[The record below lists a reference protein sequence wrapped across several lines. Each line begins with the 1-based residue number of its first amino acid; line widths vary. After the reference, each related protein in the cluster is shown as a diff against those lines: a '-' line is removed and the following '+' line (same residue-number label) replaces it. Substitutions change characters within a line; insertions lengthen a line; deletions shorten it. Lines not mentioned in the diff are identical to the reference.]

1 MYAVGCWYH
10 SRRVSYVASFH
21 SAVSYEHV
29 FVFFTSTHPHH
40 ACMHERT
47 HERTHARTH
56 ARARAHT
63 HTHTRQAVAYM
74 SYGDD
79 ANRKELEK
87 LGTIKALKQLA
98 RVAMPKQVCRVCV
111 LCLCLCVG
119 WVVCVCLGC
128 VSWCFVSPRERD
140 GVRCR
145 EFVSARAHFSPCG
158 FVYRKH

>member
-1 MYAVGCWYH
+1 
-10 SRRVSYVASFH
+10 
-21 SAVSYEHV
+21 
-29 FVFFTSTHPHH
+29 
-40 ACMHERT
+40 
-47 HERTHARTH
+47 
-56 ARARAHT
+56 
-63 HTHTRQAVAYM
+63 M

-128 VSWCFVSPRERD
+128 VSWCFVSPRESD
-140 GVRCR
+140 SVRCR